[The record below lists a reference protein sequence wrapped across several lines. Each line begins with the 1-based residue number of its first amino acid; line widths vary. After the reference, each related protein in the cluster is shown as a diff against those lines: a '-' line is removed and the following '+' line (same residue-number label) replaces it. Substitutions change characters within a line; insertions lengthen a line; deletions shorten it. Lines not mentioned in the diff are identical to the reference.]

1 MAFEK
6 ISYKKP
12 EYIERKI
19 NAKNVVK
26 YLTIV
31 EMVVYLC
38 MEKMKKYRA
47 LKPKVKEMAEPIA
60 LYAYPNTFFDLLQN
74 ILGGKKAV
82 PHNFESEM
90 DLVRQSEKG
99 IKMISVKSVS
109 DFLGISLEKMSQLLN
124 VSLRTFQRKKEQ
136 DIMSASIS
144 QKTIDLAEV
153 AAKGI
158 EVFGDKAIFNLWLT
172 EEVKSL
178 GNKKPIELLNTSTG
192 TRLVMQTLGRLQ
204 YGVYA

>member
-1 MAFEK
+1 M
-6 ISYKKP
+6 
-12 EYIERKI
+12 
-19 NAKNVVK
+19 KNVVK

-31 EMVVYLC
+31 EMNVYLC
-38 MEKMKKYRA
+38 VEKTKKYSA
-47 LKPKVKEMAEPIA
+47 LKPKVNEISEPIA

-82 PHNFESEM
+82 PHNFENEM

-158 EVFGDKAIFNLWLT
+158 EVFGDKAIFNSWLT

>member
-1 MAFEK
+1 MAFAKIFTEK
-6 ISYKKP
+6 S

-26 YLTIV
+26 SLTIV
-31 EMVVYLC
+31 ESDVYLC
-38 MEKMKKYRA
+38 VEKMKKYRV
-47 LKPKVKEMAEPIA
+47 LKPKMNETAEPIA

-158 EVFGDKAIFNLWLT
+158 EVFGDKAIFNSWLI

-192 TRLVMQTLGRLQ
+192 RRLVMQTLGRLQ

>member
-1 MAFEK
+1 
-6 ISYKKP
+6 
-12 EYIERKI
+12 
-19 NAKNVVK
+19 
-26 YLTIV
+26 L
-31 EMVVYLC
+31 
-38 MEKMKKYRA
+38 
-47 LKPKVKEMAEPIA
+47 
-60 LYAYPNTFFDLLQN
+60 
-74 ILGGKKAV
+74 
-82 PHNFESEM
+82 

-153 AAKGI
+153 AAKGM
-158 EVFGDKAIFNLWLT
+158 EVFGDKSIFNSWLT